1 METTGNLIVGNFN
14 KIIFLRGIRGIH
26 HDISKERPM
35 NIRSFM
41 RGLCCFDAVFTHNFI
56 SITIAFPEAIAVNDI
71 AGSIV
76 EVEKN
81 PLN

>member
-1 METTGNLIVGNFN
+1 
-14 KIIFLRGIRGIH
+14 
-26 HDISKERPM
+26 M